1 MALCL
6 QVVTCRPDIRNKILT
21 ETAVKTVL
29 SVKGLTTVFYTEY
42 GSITA
47 VDDVSFGLK
56 KGEVL
61 GIVGESGCGKTVT
74 SLSILSLLPNN
85 ASIRSGEIVF
95 DDKKLNFMDKDKM
108 RLIRGNKIALIPQD
122 PLTSLNPVYTVGNQI
137 TEAIMLHQ
145 KINKKDA
152 ENRAIEVLKQ
162 VKIPNPSRVLTNYPH
177 ELSGGMRQR
186 VIIAMALSCKPELL
200 IADEPTTAL
209 DVTVQAQILKLI
221 KDIQA
226 DEGMSLLLI
235 THDLGVV
242 AEMCHYVVVMYAGKV
257 VEYADVESIYKQPL
271 HPYTLGLLRSLPTPE
286 KKRLEQIEGQ
296 PPSIQNLP
304 PGCYFEPRC
313 PKSFDACLKQKP
325 ILTTLEGGRKVRC
338 LLYNKENKKLY

>member
-1 MALCL
+1 M
-6 QVVTCRPDIRNKILT
+6 P
-21 ETAVKTVL
+21 ETTVKTVL
-29 SVKGLTTVFYTEY
+29 SVNNLTTAFNTEY
-42 GSITA
+42 GSIVA
-47 VDDVSFGLK
+47 VDNVSFDVK

-61 GIVGESGCGKTVT
+61 GLVGESGCGKTVT

-85 ASIRSGEIVF
+85 AAIKAGEIIF
-95 DDKKLNFMDKDKM
+95 DDINLTFIDKEKM
-108 RLIRGNKIALIPQD
+108 RRIRGHKIALIPQD

-137 TEAIMLHQ
+137 IEAIELHQ
-145 KINKKDA
+145 HTDKKNS
-152 ENRAIEVLKQ
+152 ELRAIEVLKQ
-162 VKIPNPSRVLTNYPH
+162 VKIPNPARVMTNYPH

-242 AEMCHYVVVMYAGKV
+242 AEMCHYVVVMYAGQV
-257 VEYADVESIYKQPL
+257 VEYANVQSVYKEPL
-271 HPYTLGLLRSLPTPE
+271 HPYTLGLLKSLPTPE

-296 PPSIQNLP
+296 PPSLQNLP
-304 PGCYFEPRC
+304 SGCYFEPRC
-313 PKSFDACLKQKP
+313 SKKFEKCAKLKP
-325 ILTTLEGGRKVRC
+325 VLTPLEDGRKVRC
-338 LLYNKENKKLY
+338 LLYNKENKLYY